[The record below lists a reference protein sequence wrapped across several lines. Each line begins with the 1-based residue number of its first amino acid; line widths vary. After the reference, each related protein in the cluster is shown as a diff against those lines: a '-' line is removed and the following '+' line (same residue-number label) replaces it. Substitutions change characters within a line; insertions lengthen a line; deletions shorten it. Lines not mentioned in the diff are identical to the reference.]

1 MAKSDERKS
10 VSSKIIS
17 KFRVLNSLTGK
28 PYLGHSTTRQS
39 AFSQEIITKRFQKRS
54 AFIEKLFDLLVLYS
68 LTGGLNFISGN
79 LGHK

>member
-28 PYLGHSTTRQS
+28 PYLGH
-39 AFSQEIITKRFQKRS
+39 
-54 AFIEKLFDLLVLYS
+54 
-68 LTGGLNFISGN
+68 
-79 LGHK
+79 